1 MCAGI
6 KGIWSLRASSSD
18 EHDRYLVLT
27 FVGETRVL
35 AISAEDELDEA
46 EIPGFESN
54 AQVGL
59 MQSMACVLL
68 ELLGP
73 LLSLRHDNCLERC
86 AEVFRFQ
93 LQCAEGS

>member
-1 MCAGI
+1 MYAGI

-18 EHDRYLVLT
+18 EHDKYLVLT

-59 MQSMACVLL
+59 IQALPVS
-68 ELLGP
+68 
-73 LLSLRHDNCLERC
+73 SLTL
-86 AEVFRFQ
+86 
-93 LQCAEGS
+93 